1 MTIGKNLGF
10 DLNKNCALYLQL
22 NQYKE
27 GNSPFDF
34 LVEYEFDEL
43 IN

>member
-1 MTIGKNLGF
+1 MIIEKKLEF
-10 DLNKNCALYLQL
+10 DINENCALCLQL